1 MIADPA
7 IEPRPTG
14 RLTPDRDGQRW
25 QPTLTADEEQELA
38 RRIKLGDQDARR
50 QLILANL
57 RLVVVVA
64 RRYPARKLSLDDLVQ
79 EGTLGL
85 IRASEDFDPSIHG
98 CRFFS
103 YAEIWIKAYI
113 HRTVVAN
120 GSMIRIPLHVSQRR
134 ERARRDGAPLGD
146 AEHGPVER
154 TLEPVPVVEQEADEM
169 PLAEVVDRTPPPD
182 EAVTGHEQRLLLE
195 YALRRLNPVE
205 AWVLRERFG
214 LDRLAADPW
223 FRTSPT
229 TAATP
234 GASDTRRPYFHR
246 TYPELERD
254 CGLSRYR
261 IRQVEAAALEKLRDV
276 LNT

>member
-120 GSMIRIPLHVSQRR
+120 GSMIRIPLHVSQR
-134 ERARRDGAPLGD
+134 AS
-146 AEHGPVER
+146 
-154 TLEPVPVVEQEADEM
+154 
-169 PLAEVVDRTPPPD
+169 
-182 EAVTGHEQRLLLE
+182 
-195 YALRRLNPVE
+195 
-205 AWVLRERFG
+205 G
-214 LDRLAADPW
+214 LDATEPP
-223 FRTSPT
+223 S
-229 TAATP
+229 ATP
-234 GASDTRRPYFHR
+234 STVPSNAPSSPSRSSSRRP
-246 TYPELERD
+246 TKCP
-254 CGLSRYR
+254 S
-261 IRQVEAAALEKLRDV
+261 LRWSTGP
-276 LNT
+276 LRPTRP